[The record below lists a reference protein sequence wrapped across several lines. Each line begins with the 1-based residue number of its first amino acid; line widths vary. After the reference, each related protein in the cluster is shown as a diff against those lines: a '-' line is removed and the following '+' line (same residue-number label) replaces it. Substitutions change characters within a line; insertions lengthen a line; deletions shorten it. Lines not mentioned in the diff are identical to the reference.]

1 MSTSPTLPVSQS
13 SEQITFDV
21 SPPFFK
27 DGCSLNPSTYNPST
41 DQVNYWQE
49 NSGNIM
55 ELYGNG
61 FPTTCN
67 PSPLE
72 DIYYSLSGFI
82 TLING
87 NSVLIKPGGF
97 LHQVTGDSSVTWNLD
112 MKFESSSGTVYTF
125 TNLKGIVGTN
135 GLMNITRG
143 TTSNGYGEFKQPTN
157 EGTVQFTNLVDDAGN
172 VFTTYDDAIKLANYD
187 PTTGTSTAYTI
198 CSNIASTITQPGTL
212 SGSYSNRTFNG
223 SVTINGES
231 TFDKCQFNGD
241 VTITANSKFINCQFH
256 ANVTITAKSTFDSC
270 TFNGSVTIN
279 GEFTNCTFIGN
290 VTING
295 NSTFLGCSF
304 CGNGC
309 SFGGNVNVKIDGNG
323 TDVTLTGINTIN
335 GTLTI
340 EEGST
345 LTNSGIFSCGNM
357 QMQINPA
364 PPLPPAIS
372 VYGKL
377 TNVNNRNSIIHAFP
391 YMAYSNSQ
399 LVNGTGIEL
408 EKGGSLTNSGI
419 ICNGLTNMFGLGFP
433 NGCPSPPN
441 EFPPPPMGFPS
452 PTNGVPNGLPNEF
465 PNVFPNFLTLETDSS
480 LSNEEFA
487 IIKGNIMQ
495 ETGSSLTN
503 SGYINGNL
511 YQETGSNFTQTSSGF
526 IFGMTIAI
534 TGSSSTNSGT
544 ITESSNN

>member
-125 TNLKGIVGTN
+125 TNLKGIVGSN
-135 GLMNITRG
+135 GLMNITSG
-143 TTSNGYGEFKQPTN
+143 TTSNGYGVFKQPTN

-198 CSNIASTITQPGTL
+198 CSQTPTKY
-212 SGSYSNRTFNG
+212 YSSQTFYGN
-223 SVTINGES
+223 VTIN
-231 TFDKCQFNGD
+231 
-241 VTITANSKFINCQFH
+241 
-256 ANVTITAKSTFDSC
+256 AKSTFDSC
-270 TFNGSVTIN
+270 
-279 GEFTNCTFIGN
+279 
-290 VTING
+290 
-295 NSTFLGCSF
+295 SF
-304 CGNGC
+304 YG
-309 SFGGNVNVKIDGNG
+309 NVKIDGNA
-323 TDVTLTGINTIN
+323 DVTLTGTTNIYN

-345 LTNSGIFSCGNM
+345 LTNSGNLSSVFATTFGEI
-357 QMQINPA
+357 
-364 PPLPPAIS
+364 PPSSLIL

-377 TNVNNRNSIIHAFP
+377 TNDENSVIN
-391 YMAYSNSQ
+391 AYINLFFGTNSQ
-399 LVNGTGIEL
+399 PIPEPANI
-408 EKGGSLTNSGI
+408 
-419 ICNGLTNMFGLGFP
+419 
-433 NGCPSPPN
+433 
-441 EFPPPPMGFPS
+441 
-452 PTNGVPNGLPNEF
+452 
-465 PNVFPNFLTLETDSS
+465 TL
-480 LSNEEFA
+480 
-487 IIKGNIMQ
+487 

-503 SGYINGNL
+503 N
-511 YQETGSNFTQTSSGF
+511 
-526 IFGMTIAI
+526 
-534 TGSSSTNSGT
+534 GT
-544 ITESSNN
+544 INE

>member
-1 MSTSPTLPVSQS
+1 MNTSPTLPVSQS
-13 SEQITFDV
+13 QEQITFDV

-27 DGCSLNPSTYNPST
+27 DGCSLNPSTYNPSA

-125 TNLKGIVGTN
+125 TNLKGIVGSN

-157 EGTVQFTNLVDDAGN
+157 EGTVQFTNLEDDAGN

-187 PTTGTSTAYTI
+187 PTTGTSTPYII
-198 CSNIASTITQPGTL
+198 CSQIPTINL
-212 SGSYSNRTFNG
+212 NGSYSSQNFNG
-223 SVTINGES
+223 NVTINGES
-231 TFDKCQFNGD
+231 TFDQ
-241 VTITANSKFINCQFH
+241 
-256 ANVTITAKSTFDSC
+256 C
-270 TFNGSVTIN
+270 TFS
-279 GEFTNCTFIGN
+279 GN

-295 NSTFLGCSF
+295 NA
-304 CGNGC
+304 
-309 SFGGNVNVKIDGNG
+309 
-323 TDVTLTGINTIN
+323 DVTLTGTTNIL

-345 LTNSGIFSCGNM
+345 LTNSGNLSCSVFITGTTATYNL
-357 QMQINPA
+357 
-364 PPLPPAIS
+364 PPLIR
-372 VYGKL
+372 VFGTL
-377 TNVNNRNSIIHAFP
+377 TNEKKSKINTSNIYFDINSLPSKLGDGII
-391 YMAYSNSQ
+391 
-399 LVNGTGIEL
+399 L
-408 EKGGSLTNSGI
+408 EKGSKSTNSGTI
-419 ICNGLTNMFGLGFP
+419 LSDTVKTL
-433 NGCPSPPN
+433 
-441 EFPPPPMGFPS
+441 
-452 PTNGVPNGLPNEF
+452 
-465 PNVFPNFLTLETDSS
+465 LTLETDSTFTNKS
-480 LSNEEFA
+480 TG
-487 IIKGNIMQ
+487 IIIGNYVQ
-495 ETGSSLTN
+495 ETGST
-503 SGYINGNL
+503 
-511 YQETGSNFTQTSSGF
+511 F
-526 IFGMTIAI
+526 I
-534 TGSSSTNSGT
+534 NSGT
-544 ITESSNN
+544 INE

>member
-1 MSTSPTLPVSQS
+1 MNTSPTLPVSQS
-13 SEQITFDV
+13 QEQITFDV

-27 DGCSLNPSTYNPST
+27 DGCSLNPSTYNPSA

-125 TNLKGIVGTN
+125 TNLKGIVGSN

-157 EGTVQFTNLVDDAGN
+157 EGTVQFTNLEDDDGN

-187 PTTGTSTAYTI
+187 PTTGTSTDYVI
-198 CSNIASTITQPGTL
+198 CSQTPTKYL
-212 SGSYSNRTFNG
+212 SGSYSSQTFYVN
-223 SVTINGES
+223 VTINGES
-231 TFDKCQFNGD
+231 TFDQ
-241 VTITANSKFINCQFH
+241 
-256 ANVTITAKSTFDSC
+256 C
-270 TFNGSVTIN
+270 TFS
-279 GEFTNCTFIGN
+279 GN

-295 NSTFLGCSF
+295 NA
-304 CGNGC
+304 
-309 SFGGNVNVKIDGNG
+309 
-323 TDVTLTGINTIN
+323 DVTLTGTTNIL

-345 LTNSGIFSCGNM
+345 LTNSGNLSCSVFITGTTATYNL
-357 QMQINPA
+357 
-364 PPLPPAIS
+364 PPLIR
-372 VYGKL
+372 VFGTL
-377 TNVNNRNSIIHAFP
+377 TNEKKSKINTSNIYFDTNSLPSKLGDGII
-391 YMAYSNSQ
+391 
-399 LVNGTGIEL
+399 L
-408 EKGGSLTNSGI
+408 EKGSKSTNSGTI
-419 ICNGLTNMFGLGFP
+419 LSDTVKTL
-433 NGCPSPPN
+433 
-441 EFPPPPMGFPS
+441 
-452 PTNGVPNGLPNEF
+452 
-465 PNVFPNFLTLETDSS
+465 LTLETDSTFTNKS
-480 LSNEEFA
+480 TG
-487 IIKGNIMQ
+487 IIIGNYVQ
-495 ETGSSLTN
+495 ETGST
-503 SGYINGNL
+503 
-511 YQETGSNFTQTSSGF
+511 F
-526 IFGMTIAI
+526 I
-534 TGSSSTNSGT
+534 NSGT
-544 ITESSNN
+544 INE

>member
-135 GLMNITRG
+135 GLMNITSG
-143 TTSNGYGEFKQPTN
+143 TTSNGYGVFKQPTN
-157 EGTVQFTNLVDDAGN
+157 EGTVQFTNLEDDAGN

-198 CSNIASTITQPGTL
+198 CSQTPTKYL
-212 SGSYSNRTFNG
+212 SGSYPPQTFYGN
-223 SVTINGES
+223 VTINAKS
-231 TFDKCQFNGD
+231 IFDGCQF
-241 VTITANSKFINCQFH
+241 
-256 ANVTITAKSTFDSC
+256 
-270 TFNGSVTIN
+270 
-279 GEFTNCTFIGN
+279 EGN

-295 NSTFLGCSF
+295 NSTFDSCQF
-304 CGNGC
+304 E
-309 SFGGNVNVKIDGNG
+309 GNVTINGESTFYNCNFSNGNVTITANSNSCTFISCTFNENVNVTINANSKINSCNFYGNVTITANSNIINCNFSNGNVKIDGNA
-323 TDVTLTGINTIN
+323 DVTLKETTNIL

-345 LTNSGIFSCGNM
+345 LTNSGNLSCSVFITGTTATYNL
-357 QMQINPA
+357 
-364 PPLPPAIS
+364 PPLIR
-372 VYGKL
+372 VFGTL
-377 TNVNNRNSIIHAFP
+377 TNEKKSKINTSNIYLDINSPPSKLGDGII
-391 YMAYSNSQ
+391 
-399 LVNGTGIEL
+399 L
-408 EKGGSLTNSGI
+408 EKGSKSTNSGTI
-419 ICNGLTNMFGLGFP
+419 LSDTVKTL
-433 NGCPSPPN
+433 
-441 EFPPPPMGFPS
+441 
-452 PTNGVPNGLPNEF
+452 
-465 PNVFPNFLTLETDSS
+465 LTLETDSTFTNKS
-480 LSNEEFA
+480 TG
-487 IIKGNIMQ
+487 IIIGNYVQ
-495 ETGSSLTN
+495 ETGST
-503 SGYINGNL
+503 
-511 YQETGSNFTQTSSGF
+511 F
-526 IFGMTIAI
+526 I
-534 TGSSSTNSGT
+534 NSGT
-544 ITESSNN
+544 INE